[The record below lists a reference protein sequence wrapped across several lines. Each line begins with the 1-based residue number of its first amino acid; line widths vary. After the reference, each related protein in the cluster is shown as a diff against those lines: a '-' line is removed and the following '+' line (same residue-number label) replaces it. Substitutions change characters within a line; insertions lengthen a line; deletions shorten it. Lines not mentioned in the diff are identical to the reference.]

1 MGNPK
6 IETGNLLE
14 NMIETKA
21 KVKLHIIAEVRDH
34 VFINNHDPRLFEG
47 FQWVILK
54 LKQVIY

>member
-1 MGNPK
+1 
-6 IETGNLLE
+6 
-14 NMIETKA
+14 MIETLQKA
-21 KVKLHIIAEVRDH
+21 KVTNIIAEVRDH